1 MRHSLKTNVQMVT
14 SVTVVLRDGLLIGQT
29 TNYRMN
35 KKGRGKQLSE
45 KEEI

>member
-1 MRHSLKTNVQMVT
+1 
-14 SVTVVLRDGLLIGQT
+14 LLIGQT

-35 KKGRGKQLSE
+35 KKGRGKQLPE